1 MRTPGFGDSDWTRV
15 ISELRLA
22 GYRGAIDIE
31 GWHDPVYRDDL
42 EITGQVRALEYLKE
56 CRGGG
61 LYPTAHYVGI
71 HRTECQCSLPDECA
85 AHRAQKR
92 EEVNDTCNEEA
103 WAACCSQRSARS
115 QSRRRRR
122 LPAQS
127 RCATI
132 GASDVHLRF
141 FAGGAEGDAFASIVY
156 NGAVQAAKDTGAQV
170 DYVFSG
176 WKAETMVQQLRE
188 AVAAKPDGI
197 AMMGHPGE
205 AAIMPL
211 AEEASKA
218 GIKMMYQNVPLPGV
232 VAKFGG
238 GYVGAQQDPQG
249 TALGEEAVRRFGLK
263 SGDSVIVFGPFDQQP
278 ERYVREGATA
288 DALEAAGLK
297 VTRIPSPTEWAA
309 DPNLAISAVTAAL
322 TNDPAV
328 KAIIYPGGQLLG
340 NAAAYMQAAGK
351 KPGEVVN
358 IGFDTSPQI
367 VAGFK
372 DGWVQLTAD
381 QQPFLQGYMPI
392 LSLCQQVVYGLAPIN
407 VDTGAGFVTPDNYEA
422 VADLATEG
430 LR

>member
-1 MRTPGFGDSDWTRV
+1 MTHAMRKLGGMLFAAVSALAITASATTA
-15 ISELRLA
+15 SAESLR
-22 GYRGAIDIE
+22 DN
-31 GWHDPVYRDDL
+31 WC
-42 EITGQVRALEYLKE
+42 K
-56 CRGGG
+56 
-61 LYPTAHYVGI
+61 
-71 HRTECQCSLPDECA
+71 
-85 AHRAQKR
+85 
-92 EEVNDTCNEEA
+92 
-103 WAACCSQRSARS
+103 
-115 QSRRRRR
+115 
-122 LPAQS
+122 
-127 RCATI
+127 
-132 GASDVHLRF
+132 DVHLRF

-156 NGAVQAAKDTGAQV
+156 NGALQAAKDTGAQV

-176 WKAETMVQQLRE
+176 WKAEMMVQQLRE
-188 AVAAKPDGI
+188 AIAAKPDGI

-205 AAIMPL
+205 ASIMPL

-238 GYVGAQQDPQG
+238 GYVGAQQGPQG
-249 TALGEEAVRRFGLK
+249 KALGEDAVRRFGLK

-351 KPGEVVN
+351 KPGEVIN

-392 LSLCQQVVYGLAPIN
+392 LSLCQQVVYGLAPID
-407 VDTGAGFVTPDNYEA
+407 VDTGAGFVTPDNYAA